1 MLHKEQDEQDLDAL
15 RRGEQPA
22 FTRLVKRYH
31 RRLLVVARAIVGDVW
46 AEEVLQ
52 EAWVSVHRALPRFE
66 GRSSLQTW
74 LYTIVR
80 NEARTRL
87 GKEARYVAL
96 DTMVGN
102 HDDSLDAL
110 DIQFQKN
117 GHWQHSP
124 PDWHTDSP
132 LQLMEQDQLRHCID
146 HTLKTLSADQCA
158 VFTMRDIQRMEL
170 QDICN
175 ILDLSNSNVR
185 VLLHRARLNLMHVID
200 RYQETGKC

>member
-1 MLHKEQDEQDLDAL
+1 MLHKEQDEQDLEAL
-15 RRGEQPA
+15 RNGESLA
-22 FTRLVKRYH
+22 FTALVKRYH
-31 RRLLVVARAIVGDVW
+31 RQLLVVARAIVGDVW

-87 GKEARYVAL
+87 SKESRYVSL
-96 DTMVGN
+96 DAMAGS

-110 DIQFQKN
+110 DIHFKKN
-117 GHWQHSP
+117 GHWQSSP
-124 PDWHTDSP
+124 ANWHTDSP
-132 LQLMEQDQLRHCID
+132 LQLMEQDQLRRCID
-146 HTLKTLSADQCA
+146 HTLTTLSADQCA
-158 VFTMRDIQRMEL
+158 VFTMRDIQQMDL

-175 ILDLSNSNVR
+175 ILELSNSNVR
-185 VLLHRARLNLMHVID
+185 VLLHRARLSLMQVID
-200 RYQETGKC
+200 RYQETGTC